1 MIYLKTDEEIEL
13 MRAANQLVG
22 KTLGELAKHIVPGVN
37 TLQLDKIAEE
47 FIRDNGAVPAFLGYG
62 GFPNSICASVNEQV
76 VHGIPS
82 SKTILKEGDIIS
94 VDCGTV
100 LNGFVGDSAYTFCVG
115 EVDPKVKAL
124 LKATKESL
132 YLGIQHAI
140 EGKRLGDISHAVQ
153 SYCESKGYS
162 VVRELVGHGIG
173 RKMHEEPEVPNYG
186 RPGCGPLLRSGMCI
200 CIEPMINMG
209 SKNVAFEKDGWT
221 VRTKDRKCSA
231 HFEHCIAKAL
241 SNAMFRVELE
251 NGHEI
256 TAHISGKMRMHYIK
270 ILPGDKVRV
279 EMSPYDLSKGRI
291 AFRYK

>member
-22 KTLGELAKHIVPGVN
+22 KTLAEIAKHIAPGVN

-82 SKTILKEGDIIS
+82 AKAVLKEGDIIS
-94 VDCGTV
+94 VDCGTI

-115 EVDPKVKAL
+115 EVDADTRAL
-124 LKATKESL
+124 LKTTKESL
-132 YLGIQHAI
+132 YEGIRHAI
-140 EGKRLGDISHAVQ
+140 EGRRLGDISNTVQ
-153 SYCESKGYS
+153 TYCESRGYS

-186 RPGCGPLLRSGMCI
+186 RPGCGPLLRNGMCI
-200 CIEPMINMG
+200 CIEPMINRG
-209 SKNVAFEKDGWT
+209 SKNVVFERDGWT

-231 HFEHCIAKAL
+231 HFEHCIAIRPEGPQIL
-241 SNAMFRVELE
+241 SSFEFLEEVLGNNA
-251 NGHEI
+251 I
-256 TAHISGKMRMHYIK
+256 
-270 ILPGDKVRV
+270 
-279 EMSPYDLSKGRI
+279 
-291 AFRYK
+291 